1 MEEEKEQPASVPNR
15 PPNRIGLILL
25 VILLIGGL
33 GAVSVLFQQNLNKYD
48 MHDHDRDGT
57 PDHGTDAH

>member
-1 MEEEKEQPASVPNR
+1 MPNR

-25 VILLIGGL
+25 VILLVGGL

-57 PDHGTDAH
+57 PDHGTEAH